1 MKQIEMEHQNKKPR
15 LQRNRTMA
23 KRFPRSYKYY
33 LRSCRVE
40 NTCKDSIEDVQ
51 YVAENM
57 DMGNI
62 NKSHE
67 DTVTMQEA
75 IMENINEIADTSIDV
90 NEAQNVCTERGAGTI
105 EAEAFKICEK
115 LITEDTNNIQ
125 LDAIDFD
132 DVLNVENI
140 KGNDI
145 NVASDPENKMI
156 YIGDQVSEW
165 DSDLLVIFN
174 DLTDDKNDHQHD
186 ICRTRTLQE
195 FTSHEDFLS
204 DIEIPVNKSR
214 EMMTKLANQG
224 ITCRINNEERLIKV
238 YSLICCVDSVAR
250 APHARSYIIQWEVR
264 LQLVLT
270 PRRVVRRK

>member
-1 MKQIEMEHQNKKPR
+1 M
-15 LQRNRTMA
+15 QRNRTMA

-40 NTCKDSIEDVQ
+40 DTCKDSIEDVQ

-67 DTVTMQEA
+67 NTVTMQEA

-132 DVLNVENI
+132 DVLNIENI
-140 KGNDI
+140 KGNDV

-156 YIGDQVSEW
+156 YTGDQVSEW
-165 DSDLLVIFN
+165 NSDLLVIFN

-204 DIEIPVNKSR
+204 DIEIP
-214 EMMTKLANQG
+214 TQ
-224 ITCRINNEERLIKV
+224 ITSCKG
-238 YSLICCVDSVAR
+238 S
-250 APHARSYIIQWEVR
+250 HARSYIIQWEVR